1 VVWLPQP
8 AEHDFAAAGSYLSPI
23 LMRKV
28 VTATVA
34 QLERAKNVEFKAKDI
49 LRASGL
55 PLLPETNPDVKK

>member
-1 VVWLPQP
+1 
-8 AEHDFAAAGSYLSPI
+8 
-23 LMRKV
+23 MRKV